1 MAISLVKSQRES
13 MPRLGTKKLYH
24 TLSQSLKEI
33 KIGRDKLHEIIKANG
48 MLVSPLR
55 QYKITTNSRHH
66 FPKHKDIVTGVK
78 IYQPEQVWVSDITYI
93 NGNDK
98 YYYLSMITDAYSKK
112 IMGYCV
118 DDNMNVELVIKSL
131 AMAFNNRHYHSKLTH
146 HSDRG
151 SQYCCKEYQDKLNK
165 MNVVTSMTEN
175 SDPYTNAIA
184 ERVNGIIKQEFLFE
198 SKRRSL
204 IELKTKIDQA
214 VYAYNKLRPHLS
226 CHMLTPDKMH
236 QQRQLNR
243 IEYRN
248 KFINRKVIN

>member
-1 MAISLVKSQRES
+1 

-112 IMGYCV
+112 IM
-118 DDNMNVELVIKSL
+118 VIAL
-131 AMAFNNRHYHSKLTH
+131 
-146 HSDRG
+146 
-151 SQYCCKEYQDKLNK
+151 
-165 MNVVTSMTEN
+165 MT
-175 SDPYTNAIA
+175 I
-184 ERVNGIIKQEFLFE
+184 
-198 SKRRSL
+198 
-204 IELKTKIDQA
+204 
-214 VYAYNKLRPHLS
+214 
-226 CHMLTPDKMH
+226 
-236 QQRQLNR
+236 
-243 IEYRN
+243 
-248 KFINRKVIN
+248 